1 MLRLLLLALFLAHV
15 SALAL
20 YTQPSTTRVAKQLVT
35 LQRPPVSTP
44 AAADLSER
52 EHLRARIHVLKKQ
65 SKQRATQAPKQTVT
79 EFLNDQSVRTLSHRN
94 HAIQSMYG
102 GKRHLM
108 PGQLF

>member
-1 MLRLLLLALFLAHV
+1 MLRMLLLALFLAQT

-20 YTQPSTTRVAKQLVT
+20 ATQQSTARVAKQLVT

-65 SKQRATQAPKQTVT
+65 GKRAKQAPKQTVT
-79 EFLNDQSVRTLSHRN
+79 EWLNDQSVRTLSHRN